1 MGTIIGID
9 LGTTNS
15 AAAIMADE
23 GPRLIP
29 NALGEVLMPSAVGI
43 DPEGQL
49 LVGRA
54 ARELQ
59 VVHPE
64 RCATLFKRHMGSDW
78 DAGLAGRRFTPE
90 ELSSLVLRSLKA
102 DAEAHFEEPVEGPSS
117 RCRPTSTT
125 SNARPRS
132 APAGSPA

>member
-1 MGTIIGID
+1 MSKIIGID

-15 AAAIMADE
+15 AAAYMTDD

-29 NALGEVLMPSAVGI
+29 NALGETLTPSVVGV
-43 DPEGQL
+43 DEDGKL

-59 VVHPE
+59 VVQPE

-78 DAGLAGRRFTPE
+78 TADLGGRKRGPE
-90 ELSSLVLRSLKA
+90 ELSSLVLRSLRT
-102 DAEAHFEEPVEGPSS
+102 DAEAFFGEAVE
-117 RCRPTSTT
+117 RAVIT
-125 SNARPRS
+125 
-132 APAGSPA
+132 